1 MSKMSG
7 YRGFTLGLGLAL
19 AAALPIFA
27 QEATPAPAAPAAE
40 TLNMGT
46 PAAPPAPVTK
56 DTAAVGQSYTLAQ
69 FDAWE
74 QNCVK
79 AADGK
84 DPCQMYQLLK
94 DADGNAVAEFSM
106 FPLPSGQQA
115 AAGATIMVPL
125 ETLLTANL
133 VIEVDGGVPKIYP
146 FTFCAQPGCV
156 ARVGFTAEEVTQFKK
171 GVKADMTI
179 VPAVDPTKKVVLN
192 ISLKGF
198 TAALDAVTATLA
210 P

>member
-1 MSKMSG
+1 MSKISL
-7 YRGFTLGLGLAL
+7 YRALTLGFAVTL
-19 AAALPIFA
+19 AAALPGFA
-27 QEATPAPAAPAAE
+27 QEATPAAPAADA
-40 TLNMGT
+40 LNMGT
-46 PAAPPAPVTK
+46 AATPPAPLTK
-56 DTAAVGQSYTLAQ
+56 DTAQVGQNYTLAS

-79 AADGK
+79 SAEGT

-94 DADGNAVAEFSM
+94 DADGNPVAEFSM
-106 FPLPSGQQA
+106 FPLPAGQKA

-133 VIEVDGGVPKIYP
+133 VIQVDGGTPKIYP

-198 TAALDAVTATLA
+198 TAAMDAVTASL
-210 P
+210 PK

>member
-1 MSKMSG
+1 
-7 YRGFTLGLGLAL
+7 
-19 AAALPIFA
+19 
-27 QEATPAPAAPAAE
+27 
-40 TLNMGT
+40 
-46 PAAPPAPVTK
+46 
-56 DTAAVGQSYTLAQ
+56 
-69 FDAWE
+69 
-74 QNCVK
+74 
-79 AADGK
+79 
-84 DPCQMYQLLK
+84 
-94 DADGNAVAEFSM
+94 
-106 FPLPSGQQA
+106 
-115 AAGATIMVPL
+115 MVPL

>member
-1 MSKMSG
+1 MSG

-79 AADGK
+79 A
-84 DPCQMYQLLK
+84 
-94 DADGNAVAEFSM
+94 ADGNAVAEFSM